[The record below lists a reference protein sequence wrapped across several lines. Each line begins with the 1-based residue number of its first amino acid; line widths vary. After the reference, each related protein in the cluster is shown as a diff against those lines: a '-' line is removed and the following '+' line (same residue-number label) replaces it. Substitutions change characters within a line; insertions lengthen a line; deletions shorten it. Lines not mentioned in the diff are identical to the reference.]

1 MKKAVIFD
9 LDGTLWDA
17 SQSVTDSFNIA
28 LQNMGIERRITLA
41 EMRSQM
47 GKTLEEIAHV
57 FFDCVDPEHAVE
69 IMVNCT
75 NFENTYILT
84 HGGVLYPNLRPTL
97 EWLRAQGYG
106 VICVSN
112 CQSGYI
118 EAFLGFH
125 KLGDLFDDT
134 ECWGNTGR
142 MKADSIKAV
151 VRRNQIENAV
161 YVGDTMGDY
170 ISAKEAGTDFIHAA
184 YGYGTVP
191 PGTAFVDAL
200 EKLPDAVEA
209 VFGGR

>member
-28 LQNMGIERRITLA
+28 LEDMGVDRRITLT

-57 FFDCVDPEHAVE
+57 FFDCVDPERAVE
-69 IMVNCT
+69 IMVKCT
-75 NFENTYILT
+75 DFENTYILS
-84 HGGVLYPNLRPTL
+84 HGGVLYPKLRETL
-97 EWLRAQGYG
+97 EALKSDGWG

-118 EAFLGFH
+118 EAFMGYH
-125 KLGDLFDDT
+125 KLEDLFDDT

-142 MKADSIKAV
+142 MKADNIRTV
-151 VRRNQIENAV
+151 IQRNAIERAV

-170 ISAKEAGTDFIHAA
+170 NSAMEAGAEFIHAA
-184 YGYGTVP
+184 YGYGSVP
-191 PGTAFVDAL
+191 EGTLAIDAL
-200 EKLPDAVEA
+200 EKLPNVLAS
-209 VFGGR
+209 FCW

>member
-28 LQNMGIERRITLA
+28 LENMGIERRITLA

-97 EWLRAQGYG
+97 ERLRAQGYG

-142 MKADSIKAV
+142 MKADNIKAV
-151 VRRNQIENAV
+151 VRRNQIEKAV
-161 YVGDTMGDY
+161 YVGDTLGDY
-170 ISAKEAGTDFIHAA
+170 SSAMEAGTDFIHAA

-191 PGTAFVDAL
+191 AGTAFVDAL
-200 EKLPDAVEA
+200 EKLPDAVRD
-209 VFGGR
+209 VFGG